1 VTNLSHDK
9 LKVKNKTPMMYE
21 NKPVLYPLEMI
32 MNQGTKAIHARK
44 LIQGDG
50 NENERRS
57 TVRKERRRFM

>member
-1 VTNLSHDK
+1 M
-9 LKVKNKTPMMYE
+9 KNKTPMMYE
-21 NKPVLYPLEMI
+21 NKPALYPLEMI

-44 LIQGDG
+44 LIPGDG